1 MSDCGITVLQSII
14 FQNAEDKP
22 LKSYYTIFVD
32 KSVKK
37 LIGTYQAS
45 ISLRNGNLMIKCE
58 NIQQMSQLLNSRFLS
73 DGVKSLFFREKAE
86 LLKILNVKNIFNTVK
101 KFRANSAFQGKG
113 KLLKN
118 PEQWKYFH
126 YRVFSVQRIHLGV
139 IRAIWA
145 SVMCNMDE
153 SRGWL

>member
-1 MSDCGITVLQSII
+1 MGDSLESSDYYREPPGKAQRLKRKVMSDCGITVLQSII

-73 DGVKSLFFREKAE
+73 DGVKSVQ
-86 LLKILNVKNIFNTVK
+86 IVT
-101 KFRANSAFQGKG
+101 
-113 KLLKN
+113 
-118 PEQWKYFH
+118 
-126 YRVFSVQRIHLGV
+126 SVVQPAG
-139 IRAIWA
+139 AK
-145 SVMCNMDE
+145 
-153 SRGWL
+153 